1 MKKRSKKLTA
11 LAVLALILFA
21 LCLSGCSKYKSKY
34 KAVGFVHSNTSGS
47 AFMTFYEFDG
57 TMVFKLQNRKGME
70 GQVEY
75 SAKLETGNAAVYYD
89 LGGTKTELFSIR
101 EGEEVSSTLGLKGSG
116 TVYMIVQTDGKCQN
130 GEFRFDI
137 K

>member
-1 MKKRSKKLTA
+1 
-11 LAVLALILFA
+11 
-21 LCLSGCSKYKSKY
+21 
-34 KAVGFVHSNTSGS
+34 
-47 AFMTFYEFDG
+47 MTFYEFDG